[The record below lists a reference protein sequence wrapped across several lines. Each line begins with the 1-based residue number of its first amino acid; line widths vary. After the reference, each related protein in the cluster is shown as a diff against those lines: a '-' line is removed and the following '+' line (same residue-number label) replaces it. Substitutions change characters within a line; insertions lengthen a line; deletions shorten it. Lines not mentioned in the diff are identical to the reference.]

1 MKIGKPQ
8 QYYIKS
14 VRREG
19 YSELN
24 LLWSVNS
31 IILSLHH
38 CDIYPENCKIFGIF
52 EPKVFNQEK
61 IMNSSKKVVLIA
73 FYDRVC
79 LSIRALSSALK
90 RSGHRP
96 YMIFFKDDRSVI
108 TDDFDEDNEYY
119 QTLNH
124 NKFIGFGED
133 VNPPSKNEIALLV
146 EKVKEI
152 NPELIGISTRTVGK
166 EISKEIVEKFRKHL
180 PDAIYMA
187 GGWGATLEP
196 ESFLE
201 FMDFVCLG
209 EGDNVICDILNA
221 SDPKEVNNIAWLEEG
236 KLRHNP
242 LAKSLDV
249 DRIDY
254 PDWLFQDKFMV
265 EDDQII
271 QLQHVYDTE
280 TYDIYASRGCPSTC
294 TYCMACQ
301 WSRIYRKYGSGI
313 PKVRLR
319 SVESV
324 IAELEYAKEKFGI
337 KYVRFMDSIFG
348 FNRKWIFKFLDE
360 YDKKIGLKFFC
371 YIDERYIDEDRI
383 KRFKD
388 SGLHYTTV
396 GIQSADEKI
405 RKEIMGRKISDNGI
419 IRYAECL
426 KKNGIRIKYDIIG
439 WNPFETNE
447 SLRNGIPFLKKL
459 PKGEQTY
466 VFQIKVF
473 PGSEIYELKTKLN
486 PKPLTTNE
494 YKYWA
499 WIYQM
504 ILLSDESEKVADFIL
519 KFESF
524 KKNPDMVQEIFDEI
538 VQKDSCRDKI
548 VAARKIRKGE
558 VLTNVMIDQI
568 KTNKKGGIFYDD
580 KMKILAKVACKG
592 IHQGHMVQWD
602 DLYGA
607 YQNVGRGE
615 F

>member
-1 MKIGKPQ
+1 MNTGKN
-8 QYYIKS
+8 I
-14 VRREG
+14 
-19 YSELN
+19 
-24 LLWSVNS
+24 
-31 IILSLHH
+31 
-38 CDIYPENCKIFGIF
+38 
-52 EPKVFNQEK
+52 
-61 IMNSSKKVVLIA
+61 VLIA

-90 RSGHRP
+90 KQGHRP
-96 YMIFFKDDRSVI
+96 YLIFFKDDRSVI
-108 TDDFDEDNEYY
+108 KNDFEKHNKYY

-133 VNPPSKNEIALLV
+133 VNPPTKIEISLLA

-152 NPELIGISTRTVGK
+152 NPDVIGISTRTVGK
-166 EISKEIVEKFRKHL
+166 EISKKIVEEFRKNL
-180 PDAIYMA
+180 PDAIYIA

-209 EGDNVICDILNA
+209 EGDKVICDILSAGDAKKVKN
-221 SDPKEVNNIAWLEEG
+221 VAWLENG
-236 KLRHNP
+236 KLRHNA
-242 LAKSLDV
+242 LAKGLDV
-249 DRIDY
+249 DHINY

-265 EDDQII
+265 EDDKITP
-271 QLQHVYDTE
+271 LHNVYDTE

-294 TYCMACQ
+294 SYCMACQ

-324 IAELEYAKEKFGI
+324 IRELEYAKEKFGI

-348 FNRKWIFKFLDE
+348 FNKKWIFKFLDE
-360 YDKKIGLKFFC
+360 YDRRIGLRFFC

-383 KRFKD
+383 KRFKS

-396 GIQSADEKI
+396 GIQSTDEKI
-405 RKEIMGRKISDNGI
+405 RKEIMGRKISDEGI

-426 KKNGIRIKYDIIG
+426 QKNGIRIKYDIIG

-447 SLRNGIPFLKKL
+447 TLRNGIPFLKCL

-466 VFQIKVF
+466 VFQIKIF
-473 PGSEIYELKTKLN
+473 PGSRIHELQTKLN
-486 PKPLTTNE
+486 PTPLTDSE
-494 YKYWA
+494 YEYWA

-504 ILLSDESEKVADFIL
+504 ILLSDESEKVANFIL
-519 KFESF
+519 KYNVF
-524 KKNPDMVQEIFDEI
+524 KENPKIIQKMFDEI
-538 VQKDSCRDKI
+538 IQKDNSRDKI
-548 VAARKIRKGE
+548 VAARDIKKGE
-558 VLTNVMIDQI
+558 VLTSVMIDLI
-568 KTNKKGGIFYDD
+568 KTMEKSGIFYDE
-580 KMKILAKVACKG
+580 KMKLISKVACKDIPNG
-592 IHQGHMVQWD
+592 QIIQWGD
-602 DLYGA
+602 FYGA

-615 F
+615 L